1 MSQVL
6 ITILYPSS
14 KTSEFNIDY
23 YKNKHMP
30 TVANVWGPMGLKK
43 WTLYTLNKETGYVAK
58 CVLVFSSEE
67 AFNKAVAS
75 EDSRE
80 VMADMKNYCD
90 VQPVILVGKEEASG

>member
-43 WTLYTLNKETGYVAK
+43 WTLYTLNKETGYVAN
-58 CVLVFSSEE
+58 EE